1 MGEVVDIMKKSS
13 CDISLQVAG
22 FKFITKMLEE
32 DNSREKLPLKVDSSL
47 NQRDKL
53 IKVLVEELTNLSK
66 EKPLV
71 VTCLRLLY
79 ILMQRY
85 DWRALFATEGGI
97 KSILSCMQEH
107 QDFALIQ
114 QAALAVS

>member
-1 MGEVVDIMKKSS
+1 MGEVVEIMKKSNS
-13 CDISLQVAG
+13 EISLQVAG

-32 DNSREKLPLKVDSSL
+32 DSTREKVALKVDSGL

-53 IKVLVEELTNLSK
+53 IKVLVEELTSLSK

-71 VTCLRLLY
+71 VTCLRLIY

-97 KSILSCMQEH
+97 KSVLSCMQEH
-107 QDFALIQ
+107 KNSALVQ
-114 QAALAVS
+114 QAALA